1 MCAPRVPTA
10 PTRTAQAVASLP
22 DDNTRTT
29 NNLGVSVE
37 SLADVE
43 TLVVGAGM
51 AGLATA
57 AELARRG
64 RGSVAV
70 LEAGPD
76 RGRTHIQN
84 EYSSA
89 EALQLWLRPETD
101 PDFCRPYQT
110 ADGAYRD
117 LAGLRRRVGGRSLYW
132 GGVLL
137 PIERWALSEHWPEAI
152 VTELTETWDGG
163 PSLYQRVVDDV
174 VGWGAE
180 PPGAPGLTLGAMEF
194 DRTPHATRTERAG
207 KWSAF
212 SPLAWWDDDG
222 DPRVRRV
229 PILAGH
235 EVLGVR
241 VEHGRA
247 TGVLVRT
254 DDGELRDLRANRV
267 VLAAGTIVNS
277 RLAIQALADSD
288 AAAPRELPGLVDKI
302 SQGFTV
308 AFTDPERLPD
318 AVRAAAHEGHVYH
331 RTGTASTRSN
341 HFVRFTEGVNGTVN
355 LDSWTM
361 GEQRRGPHGQVRCDG
376 HGAWP
381 WQTTV
386 HAPFDAADETV
397 LTTQRHLLGEL
408 WAEMARLLGV
418 PADPLQFSPRHGS
431 PDLADRLTAVRR
443 PTPLTYSFPLGSE
456 QHEAGTLAFGEV
468 LDTNHQFTAVKGL
481 YACGPSVMPRTGAA
495 NPSMTTLAL
504 SKRLGAVLAG

>member
-1 MCAPRVPTA
+1 
-10 PTRTAQAVASLP
+10 
-22 DDNTRTT
+22 
-29 NNLGVSVE
+29 VE

-57 AELARRG
+57 AELGRRG
-64 RGSVAV
+64 RDSVAV

-76 RGRTHIQN
+76 RGREHIQN
-84 EYSSA
+84 AYSSA
-89 EALQLWLRPETD
+89 EALELWLRPETD
-101 PDFCRPYQT
+101 PDFRRPYQT
-110 ADGAYRD
+110 ADGDYRH

-137 PIERWALSEHWPEAI
+137 PIERWALSEQWPKAV

-174 VGWGAE
+174 VEWGAA
-180 PPGAPGLTLGAMEF
+180 PLRAPGLTVGELEF
-194 DRTPHATRTERAG
+194 HRTPHATRPEPG
-207 KWSAF
+207 GGWSAF
-212 SPLAWWDDDG
+212 SPLAWWEDDG

-235 EVLGVR
+235 DVLGVG

-254 DDGELRDLRANRV
+254 ANGELCKLRANRV
-267 VLAAGTIVNS
+267 VLAAGTVVNS
-277 RLAIQALADSD
+277 RLAIQALA
-288 AAAPRELPGLVDKI
+288 AAGAATPRELPGLVDKI

-308 AFTDPERLPD
+308 AFTDAERLPD
-318 AVRAAAHEGHVYH
+318 AVRAAAREGHVYH

-341 HFVRFTEGVNGTVN
+341 QFVRFTEGVNGTVN

-361 GEQRRGPHGQVRCDG
+361 GEQRRGPHSWVRCDG
-376 HGAWP
+376 NGEWP
-381 WQTTV
+381 WSTTV
-386 HAPFDAADETV
+386 HAPLEAADEAV
-397 LTTQRHLLGEL
+397 LANQRHLLGEL
-408 WAEMARLLGV
+408 WAAMAQFLGV
-418 PADPLQFSPRHGS
+418 PADPLQFSPWHGS
-431 PDLADRLTAVRR
+431 PDLADRLTAVRT

-468 LDTNHQFTAVKGL
+468 LDEACQFASVQGL
-481 YACGPSVMPRTGAA
+481 YACGPSVMPRSGAA

-504 SKRLGAVLAG
+504 SKRLGEILAR

>member
-1 MCAPRVPTA
+1 MEP
-10 PTRTAQAVASLP
+10 
-22 DDNTRTT
+22 
-29 NNLGVSVE
+29 
-37 SLADVE
+37 LAEVE

-57 AELARRG
+57 AELGRRG

-84 EYSSA
+84 ERSPA
-89 EALQLWLRPETD
+89 EALRLWLHPETD
-101 PDFCRPYQT
+101 PDFRRPYRT
-110 ADGAYRD
+110 ANGAYRD

-137 PIERWALSEHWPEAI
+137 PVERWALTEQWPEAV

-194 DRTPHATRTERAG
+194 DRTPHATRTEPAG
-207 KWSAF
+207 GWSAF

-235 EVLGVR
+235 DVAGVR

-247 TGVLVRT
+247 TGVRVRT
-254 DDGELRDLRANRV
+254 EDGELRDLRANRV
-267 VLAAGTIVNS
+267 VLAAGTVVNS
-277 RLAIQALADSD
+277 RLAIQALAASD
-288 AAAPRELPGLVDKI
+288 AATPRELPGLVDKI

-308 AFTDPERLPD
+308 AFTDPGRLPD

-331 RTGTASTRSN
+331 RSGTASTRSN
-341 HFVRFTEGVNGTVN
+341 QFVRFTEGANGTVN
-355 LDSWTM
+355 LDSWAM
-361 GEQRRGPHGQVRCDG
+361 GEQRRGPHSQVRCDG
-376 HGAWP
+376 HGEWP
-381 WQTTV
+381 WPTTV
-386 HAPFDAADETV
+386 HAPLEAGDEPVLAA
-397 LTTQRHLLGEL
+397 QRHLLGEL
-408 WAEMARLLGV
+408 WAEMAQLTGV
-418 PADPLQFSPRHGS
+418 PADKLHFSARHGS
-431 PDLADRLTAVRR
+431 PDLADRLTAVRT

-468 LDTNHQFTAVKGL
+468 LDEEHQFTAVPGL

-504 SKRLGAVLAG
+504 SKRLGAILAG

>member
-1 MCAPRVPTA
+1 M
-10 PTRTAQAVASLP
+10 
-22 DDNTRTT
+22 
-29 NNLGVSVE
+29 E

-57 AELARRG
+57 AELGRRG

-89 EALQLWLRPETD
+89 EALRLWLRPETD
-101 PDFCRPYQT
+101 PDFRRPYQT
-110 ADGAYRD
+110 VNGAYRD

-137 PIERWALSEHWPEAI
+137 PIERWALSEQWPRAV

-180 PPGAPGLTLGAMEF
+180 PPGAPGLTIGAMEF
-194 DRTPHATRTERAG
+194 GRTPHATRREPTG
-207 KWSAF
+207 GWSAF

-222 DPRVRRV
+222 DSRVRRV
-229 PILAGH
+229 PIIAGH
-235 EVLGVR
+235 DVLGIR

-247 TGVLVRT
+247 TGVVVRT
-254 DDGELRDLRANRV
+254 EDGELRDLRANRV

-277 RLAIQALADSD
+277 RLATQALAASD
-288 AAAPRELPGLVDKI
+288 APTPLELPGLVDKL
-302 SQGFTV
+302 SQGFSV
-308 AFTDPERLPD
+308 ALPDAERLPD
-318 AVRAAAHEGHVYH
+318 AVRAAAREGHVHH

-341 HFVRFTEGVNGTVN
+341 HFVRFTEGANGTVTV
-355 LDSWTM
+355 DSWTM
-361 GEQRRGPHGQVRCDG
+361 GEQRRGPHSQVRCDG
-376 HGAWP
+376 HGEWP
-381 WQTTV
+381 WPTTV
-386 HAPFDAADETV
+386 HAPLDAADNAV
-397 LTTQRHLLGEL
+397 LAAQQDLLGEL
-408 WAEMARLLGV
+408 WAELAGLLGV
-418 PADPLQFSPRHGS
+418 PAVPLQFSPRHGS
-431 PDLADRLTAVRR
+431 PDLADRLTAVRGT
-443 PTPLTYSFPLGSE
+443 TPLTYSFPLGSE
-456 QHEAGTLAFGEV
+456 QHEGGTLAFGEV
-468 LDTNHQFTAVKGL
+468 LDEDHQFTAVTGL

-504 SKRLGAVLAG
+504 SKRLGAILAR